1 MYNSSNARSV
11 YKIIVLYIGAV
22 IGAGFASGQEIMQFF
37 IIYGSRG
44 LWGIVLATALFSYL
58 GAVVMLLAAQ
68 LRSSS
73 YNDIYRK
80 IMGNIPG
87 RLMDCLSLI
96 MLPGGLVVMLAGGG
110 AVFSEHL
117 GLPGLWGT
125 LLVAAVTMFVI
136 SRGLQGVVS
145 VNSILVPLKVIVIL
159 LICIISLIYT
169 GRLAYDWPAGEIFSG
184 YRGGW
189 AWSALLYVS
198 YNMVVP
204 VAVLS
209 SLGKTINPEAGVLGG
224 LLGGLALGAVA
235 GVVVVTGICFYPA
248 ITRYEVPLLYMAG
261 SLGTVVKTGLGALIW
276 LAILTTAIADT
287 HGFASRFAP
296 SHTRKYRIIG
306 IGTVLLA
313 VPVSGFK
320 FSMLVKVLY
329 PLFGYAGLI
338 LLFALLFTL
347 PVQFIRRKIIR
358 KS

>member
-1 MYNSSNARSV
+1 
-11 YKIIVLYIGAV
+11 
-22 IGAGFASGQEIMQFF
+22 
-37 IIYGSRG
+37 
-44 LWGIVLATALFSYL
+44 
-58 GAVVMLLAAQ
+58 
-68 LRSSS
+68 
-73 YNDIYRK
+73 
-80 IMGNIPG
+80 
-87 RLMDCLSLI
+87 MDCLSLI

-125 LLVAAVTMFVI
+125 LLVAAITMYVI

-159 LICIISLIYT
+159 LICIISLTYT
-169 GRLAYDWPAGEIFSG
+169 GRFTGEWPSGEVFSG

-209 SLGKTINPEAGVLGG
+209 SLGKTINPAAGVLGG
-224 LLGGLALGAVA
+224 LLGGLTLGVVA
-235 GVVVVTGICFYPA
+235 GVVIVTGFCFYPA
-248 ITRYEVPLLYMAG
+248 ITGYEVPMLYMAG
-261 SLGTVVKTGLGALIW
+261 NLGAVVKTGLGSLIW
-276 LAILTTAIADT
+276 LAILTTAIADA

-306 IGTVLLA
+306 IGAVLLA
-313 VPVSGFK
+313 VPLSCFK
-320 FSMLVKVLY
+320 FSVLVKVLY

-338 LLFALLFTL
+338 LLFALLFAL
-347 PVQFIRRKIIR
+347 PVQFIRRKIL
-358 KS
+358 